1 MMPRTVIAALMAFVG
16 LALLAGP
23 AGAQTLVVSLSSHRV
38 LISSNYTGAQI
49 AVFGAIER
57 DARALSRGGE
67 QDVVITITGPRRHL
81 LVRQK
86 VQLAGVWINQPQRR
100 FGDAPSYLAE
110 LTSRPLGE
118 IGGPDDLQRLRLG
131 LRNNLGDQVSFMS
144 STDEEERF
152 TQSLV
157 RLKQQEALY
166 QQVERGVTFLTP
178 TLFRAAVDLPA
189 TAPPGNYDV
198 SVRLLNGS
206 VEISRQQ
213 TSFEVVQ
220 IGFEQRVAEFAR
232 GWGLIYGLATAL
244 AAVLFGWLATIVF
257 RRD

>member
-1 MMPRTVIAALMAFVG
+1 MPRTIMAALMAWVG
-16 LALLAGP
+16 AVLCVAP
-23 AGAQTLVVSLSSHRV
+23 AVGQNLVVSLSSHRV

-49 AVFGAIER
+49 AVFGSIER
-57 DARALSRGGE
+57 DARTLSRGGE
-67 QDVVITITGPRRHL
+67 QDVVITVTGPRRHL

-110 LTSRPLGE
+110 LTSRPLDQ
-118 IGGPDDLQRLRLG
+118 IGGAVDQQRLRLG
-131 LRNNLGDQVSFMS
+131 LRNNLGDQISFLA

-152 TQSLV
+152 TQALV
-157 RLKQQEALY
+157 RLKQQEGLY
-166 QQVERGVTFLTP
+166 QQVERGVTYLTP

-189 TAPPGNYDV
+189 TAPPGNYEV
-198 SVRLLNGS
+198 SVRLLSGS

-244 AAVLFGWLATIVF
+244 AAILFGWLATIVF